1 MVPDPNE
8 NPVTQPADDFIEAEG
23 RRAALEG
30 ATAPEPPVGEPD
42 RPPRPGGANPP
53 PPQAE
58 KPVAGST
65 AKSAYR
71 DVLNIIGNS
80 PGDPSETLRRVVA
93 RCTMGAGEG

>member
-1 MVPDPNE
+1 
-8 NPVTQPADDFIEAEG
+8 
-23 RRAALEG
+23 
-30 ATAPEPPVGEPD
+30 
-42 RPPRPGGANPP
+42 
-53 PPQAE
+53 
-58 KPVAGST
+58 VAGST